1 VRVKWYE
8 TRKRWR
14 LIVPVRFT
22 GTGKKQFILFKSKA
36 EGEAEIRRILNRGS
50 SSRPQI
56 SEADEAAIT
65 LAKDYGM
72 SPEQYLDAIRLYK
85 EQVLSVTK
93 RATLEEACTA
103 FLNHQQHEQRNV
115 RTVWSDRQAL
125 RDKLIPA
132 LGAETPMT
140 EVTLKKIDDCIGAF
154 PPGGTRKT
162 FYIRVKKFMKWA
174 WREGYTATNLMA
186 DSRSKDRWR
195 ENTEK
200 MDVETFRRILFVAA
214 GLEPIHP
221 GEAPTLRFQR
231 LLPRYVLGGLAGLRN
246 CEIIRAYP
254 CDRVI
259 EWTDVLWNKNL
270 IMVRHEVAKQTRA
283 KNRLRYPELEPAAKE
298 WLQLVRKPSGPMLEV
313 SQSRFTILNREL
325 RKALKFKIPENGLRN
340 SYASY
345 RLSIDSPGTV
355 AKAMGDTEA
364 TMKRWYTETL
374 EPGDGDEWF
383 SIRPAMDNKIIQMSE
398 AVA

>member
-1 VRVKWYE
+1 MKVKWYE

-14 LIVPVRFT
+14 LIVPARFT
-22 GTGKKQFILFKSKA
+22 NTGKKQFILFKSKL

-50 SSRPQI
+50 SSKTQV
-56 SEADEAAIT
+56 SEADEAALT
-65 LAKDYGM
+65 LAKDEGL
-72 SPEQYLDAIRLYK
+72 SPQQMLDAIRLYK
-85 EQVLSVTK
+85 QQVVSVTK
-93 RATLEEACTA
+93 KATLEEACNA
-103 FLNHQQHEQRNV
+103 FIEHQQHEQRNI

-132 LGAETPMT
+132 LGATTPMT
-140 EVTLKKIDDCIGAF
+140 EVTLKKVEDCIGAF

-162 FYIRVKKFMKWA
+162 FYIRVKKFLKWA

-186 DSRSKDRWR
+186 GSKSTDNWK

-200 MDVETFRRILFVAA
+200 MDVEEFRRLLFVAG
-214 GLEPIHP
+214 GLEPIKP
-221 GEAPTLRFQR
+221 GEAPTLRYRR
-231 LLPRYVLGGLAGLRN
+231 LLPRYVLGGLAGLRG
-246 CEIIRAYP
+246 CEIIRSYP
-254 CDRVI
+254 DDPVI

-270 IMVRHEVAKQTRA
+270 VMIRHEVAKQTRA

-298 WLQLVRKPSGPMLEV
+298 WLHLVRKPSGPILEI

-325 RKALKFKIPENGLRN
+325 LKALKLKIPKNGLRN

-345 RLSIDSPGTV
+345 RLSIHSAGAV
-355 AKAMGDTEA
+355 AKAMGDTEE

-374 EPGDGDEWF
+374 EPGDGHAWF
-383 SIRPAMDNKIIQMSE
+383 GIHPKMDTKIIQRV
-398 AVA
+398 AVPA